1 MVRVS
6 KASDNGDAI
15 RKRLFGESLVK
26 SNKSD
31 QKARKLEIKEKVGG
45 TEIPLLGGEIKR
57 GYKSGPEALFLTSVL
72 HKELWTKTA
81 EEKI

>member
-6 KASDNGDAI
+6 KASDNGDAFCE
-15 RKRLFGESLVK
+15 RLFGESLVK

-31 QKARKLEIKEKVGG
+31 QKARKLEIKVNTGG
-45 TEIPLLGGEIKR
+45 TEIPSLEGKKIKT

-72 HKELWTKTA
+72 HKES
-81 EEKI
+81 